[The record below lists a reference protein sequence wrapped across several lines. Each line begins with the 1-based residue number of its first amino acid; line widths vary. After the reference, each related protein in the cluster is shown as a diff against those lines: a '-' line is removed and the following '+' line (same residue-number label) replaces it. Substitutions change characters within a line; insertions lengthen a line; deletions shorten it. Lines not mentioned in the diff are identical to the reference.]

1 MAEIRLLRAAE
12 VDAQLLE
19 RLIAGYTTTEAYRVV
34 RDETAD
40 VIHFELRLT
49 PLKQPFAKRYPLD
62 EVGVEHYQKLVVAGH
77 AFGAFAGEVCV
88 GIALCEPQR
97 WNHSLIVQE
106 FHIAP
111 DAQRQGIGRALMAA
125 VEAHARAEGMRGIV
139 CETQNTNVGAIR
151 FYCALGFTVDGVDIS
166 LYSNDDLE
174 RGEVALFLKK
184 RIGDA
189 P

>member
-1 MAEIRLLRAAE
+1 MAEIRLLREAE
-12 VDAQLLE
+12 VHAQLLE
-19 RLIAGYTTTEAYRVV
+19 RLIAGYTTTEVYRVV

-40 VIHFELRLT
+40 VIRFELRRT
-49 PLKQPFAKRYPLD
+49 PLKQPFVKRYPLD
-62 EVGVEHYQKLVVAGH
+62 EEGVRYYQKLVVAGH

-88 GIALCEPQR
+88 GVALCEPQR
-97 WNHSLIVQE
+97 WSHSLIVQE
-106 FHIAP
+106 LHIAP

-125 VEAHARAEGMRGIV
+125 VEAHARTERMRCVV
-139 CETQNTNVGAIR
+139 CETQNTNMGAIR
-151 FYCALGFTVDGVDIS
+151 FYHALGFTVDGVDIS

-184 RIGDA
+184 RIDGA